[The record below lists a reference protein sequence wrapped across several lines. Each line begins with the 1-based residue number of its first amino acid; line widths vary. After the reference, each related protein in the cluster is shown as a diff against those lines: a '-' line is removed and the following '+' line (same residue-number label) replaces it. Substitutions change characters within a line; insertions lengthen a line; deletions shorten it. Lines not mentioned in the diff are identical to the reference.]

1 MSTTSGSA
9 LPTSA
14 FLRNRMSWVRTGLA
28 VIVTGFLL
36 VRGGLVNSEAPVLA
50 VLATVISVIVI
61 ATALAR
67 IKTLGQA
74 MPPVLADHIPR
85 VITASIVA
93 FATIALLRMILP
105 T

>member
-1 MSTTSGSA
+1 
-9 LPTSA
+9 
-14 FLRNRMSWVRTGLA
+14 MSWVRTGLA

-36 VRGGLVNSEAPVLA
+36 VRGGLTNSEPPVLA
-50 VLATVISVIVI
+50 VLAAVISVIVI

-74 MPPVLADHIPR
+74 MPPLLTDNIPR

-93 FATIALLRMILP
+93 LAVIALLRMLLA

>member
-1 MSTTSGSA
+1 VSTTSGSA

-36 VRGGLVNSEAPVLA
+36 VRGGLTNAEPPILA
-50 VLATVISVIVI
+50 VLAAVISVIVI

-67 IKTLGQA
+67 IKALGRTL
-74 MPPVLADHIPR
+74 PPLLTDNIPR

-93 FATIALLRMILP
+93 LAVIALIRLLLAA
-105 T
+105 